1 MTDVDDMSG
10 LDELKNVKVSKLTL
24 GLIMSVAATSGMVVW
39 QAAQLANRIGGLEST
54 VVQLQEATGAE
65 FVAQI
70 GDLTSAVQANA
81 QAIDDLTDAR
91 VADIER
97 FAPEHLVDVL
107 IDEIEG
113 LKVRVA
119 DIEDL
124 DIEGDRDAVW
134 YTLLDLEDRIDEL
147 HP

>member
-54 VVQLQEATGAE
+54 VVELQEATGAE
-65 FVAQI
+65 FVAQVQT
-70 GDLTSAVQANA
+70 LTAAVQANA

-97 FAPEHLVDVL
+97 FAPEHLVQVL
-107 IDEIEG
+107 IDEIEDV
-113 LKVRVA
+113 KARVA
-119 DIEDL
+119 DIEDADVQADL
-124 DIEGDRDAVW
+124 DALW
-134 YTLLDLEDRIDEL
+134 YTLLEVEDRVDEA
-147 HP
+147 HR